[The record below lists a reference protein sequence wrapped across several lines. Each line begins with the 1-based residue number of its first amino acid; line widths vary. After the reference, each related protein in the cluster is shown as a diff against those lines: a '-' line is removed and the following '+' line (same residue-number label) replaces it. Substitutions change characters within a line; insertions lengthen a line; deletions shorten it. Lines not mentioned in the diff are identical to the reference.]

1 VKNGVQGKEHIMS
14 DQESNTGD
22 QPKQSMQLRID
33 TSNSVTQYTNIFRFS
48 RMPEE
53 VLLDVGMTGVDIGA
67 SSEGKAVP
75 QMVMR
80 YPTRLVMT
88 YSTAKR
94 MAISFAQVVKE
105 YEDKFGP
112 IPVSSGGSNSASGTS
127 PEGTA

>member
-1 VKNGVQGKEHIMS
+1 MS
-14 DQESNTGD
+14 DNEKNTGG

-53 VLLDVGMTGVDIGA
+53 VLLDVGMTAVDIG
-67 SSEGKAVP
+67 SNPEGKAIP
-75 QMVMR
+75 QMVMK

-94 MAISFAQVVKE
+94 MAISFAQLVKE

-112 IPVSSGGSNSASGTS
+112 IPISSGGSNAVDGAS
-127 PEGTA
+127 PEGSS